1 MASWARCD
9 GKEHGNDAE
18 STTLMLLLD
27 VLPTMLLGI
36 VRESA

>member
-1 MASWARCD
+1 MASWARGA

-18 STTLMLLLD
+18 STTLLLLLD
-27 VLPTMLLGI
+27 VVPMILLGI